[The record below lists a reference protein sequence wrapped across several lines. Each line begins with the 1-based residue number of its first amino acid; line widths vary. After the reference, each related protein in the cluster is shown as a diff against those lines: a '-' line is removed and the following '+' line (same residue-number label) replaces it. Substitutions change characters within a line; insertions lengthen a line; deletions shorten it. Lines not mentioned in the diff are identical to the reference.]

1 MSLLQRLL
9 APSKTAVAGR
19 NRQAAAHICADGL
32 TASRG
37 SHTYEVQEAVAE
49 AGKHDHAG
57 RYTESLAIIKSSLA
71 SSPDNPDLLLAKAST
86 LFAWGRFH
94 EARDTAMR
102 SDLLGPPRSDL
113 CLLLGWSSFCLGKLE
128 DADAWLRKARDIS
141 PGALEPHFNLA
152 VVLQAK
158 KSPSEAIESYEK
170 ALALHPGD
178 FDCLIGL
185 GNCCLDLRDAD
196 TAETYFREAIAVQSK
211 RPAAW
216 SNLGIALGRQNR
228 DDEAEEA
235 FERCARLEAES
246 GEDVESFVN
255 LGIHLSDTGRTREA
269 LDLFDRNLRERPNVF
284 GHLCYGHALLKAGRL
299 VDGWNHYEFRWLNE
313 PLLSLRVDFRR
324 PIWTGQDLRGK
335 TILLREEQG
344 FGDTIQFIRYAPRV
358 KALGAT
364 VLLRVGA
371 VMESVARDFPGV
383 DRVLGPN
390 DPTPEFDFYIHPLS
404 LPRVFGTDLESIPA
418 QVPYLQADPDLVER
432 WARRLNVVTGLR
444 VGLVWAGSPAHQKD
458 QYRSIPLSTLAPLAE
473 LQGVHFISLQKGAAS
488 DEIINAA
495 PGFEIVNLGPE
506 LEDFCDTAAVIS
518 QLDLVVCV
526 DTAVAH
532 LTGALG
538 KPVWLMVPTPPDF
551 RWMEGRED
559 SPWYPTMRLFRQRR
573 RGEWGDVVDR
583 IKTELSQRVMQQPS
597 TAAADAAVSA
607 NTAPSPNLSPA
618 QVADLAT
625 LVSTGFSAVA
635 ETRMGLLQYLPD
647 EPVVG
652 PSIIWYGEHLHSQL
666 LLLTR
671 IVRPGAI
678 VMEVNAG
685 IGAHS
690 VVLANAVGPQGHLF
704 LYESR
709 KNMQPIMRH
718 NLAANRITNVTIM
731 KRALGRPTGLAP
743 DVLDAAAVAGN
754 TIHQGHIATE
764 TLDELQLD
772 RLDWLKINNGSV
784 GLHVLEGAMDTLWR
798 LRPAMFITAG
808 DETMLTALKNRVL
821 EFSYRCWRMESALFN
836 PDNFNRRDT
845 DIFFG
850 RTALALLAMPEEI
863 DVGIALDGCVELW

>member
-9 APSKTAVAGR
+9 APPKTAAAGR
-19 NRQAAAHICADGL
+19 NRQAATQVSTDRV
-32 TASRG
+32 TASPSPHG
-37 SHTYEVQEAVAE
+37 HEIQEVIAKAKKRDDV
-49 AGKHDHAG
+49 G
-57 RYTESLAIIKSSLA
+57 RYAESLAIIAAALA
-71 SSPDNPDLLLAKAST
+71 SSPDNPDLLRAKAST
-86 LFAWGRFH
+86 LFAWGRYH
-94 EARDTAMR
+94 EAFETALR
-102 SDLLGPPRSDL
+102 SDSLGPPRSNL
-113 CLLLGWSSFCLGKLE
+113 CLLLGWSSFHLGKLE
-128 DADAWLRKARDIS
+128 DADAWMRKARDVS
-141 PGALEPHFNLA
+141 PDAWETHFNLA

-158 KSPSEAIESYEK
+158 KLSSEAVASYEK

-185 GNCCLDLRDAD
+185 GNCCLDLRDAV
-196 TAETYFREAIAVQSK
+196 TAETYFRRAIAVQSK
-211 RPAAW
+211 RPEAW
-216 SNLGIALGRQNR
+216 NHLGVALGQQDRV
-228 DDEAEEA
+228 DEAQEA

-255 LGIHLSDTGRTREA
+255 LGIHLRDAGRTQEA
-269 LDLFDRNLRERPNVF
+269 LDLFDKNLRRRPTVF
-284 GHLCYGHALLKAGRL
+284 GQLCYGHALLKAGRL
-299 VDGWNHYEFRWLNE
+299 VDGWNHYEFRWLSE

-324 PIWTGQDLRGK
+324 PIWTGQDLRDK
-335 TILLREEQG
+335 TILVREEQG

-371 VMESVARDFPGV
+371 VMESVARTFPGV
-383 DRVLGPN
+383 DRVLGPA
-390 DPTPEFDFYIHPLS
+390 DPTPEFDFLIHPLS

-418 QVPYLQADPDLVER
+418 QVPYLQADPELVER
-432 WARRLNVVTGLR
+432 WARRLNAVTGLR

-458 QYRSIPLSTLAPLAE
+458 QYRSIPLSALAPLAE
-473 LQGVHFISLQKGAAS
+473 LQGVHFVSLQKGAAS

-518 QLDLVVCV
+518 QLDLVICV

-532 LTGALG
+532 LAGALG
-538 KPVWLMVPTPPDF
+538 KPVWVMVPTPPDF

-597 TAAADAAVSA
+597 TAAADATVSA
-607 NTAPSPNLSPA
+607 NTAPSPNLSPV
-618 QVADLAT
+618 QVADLTT

-647 EPVVG
+647 EAVVG
-652 PSIIWYGEHLHSQL
+652 PSITWYGEHLHSQL
-666 LLLTR
+666 LLLTH

-685 IGAHS
+685 IGSHS
-690 VVLANAVGPQGHLF
+690 VVLANAVGLQGHLF

-709 KNMQPIMRH
+709 KNMQPILRQ

-731 KRALGRPTGLAP
+731 KRALARPTGSAP

-754 TIHQGHIATE
+754 TIHQNHFATE

-772 RLDWLKINNGSV
+772 RLDWLKINDGSAA
-784 GLHVLEGAMDTLWR
+784 LHILEGAMDTLWR

-845 DIFFG
+845 DIFSG
-850 RTALALLAMPEEI
+850 RTALTLLAIPEEI